1 MSKINL
7 LAGAVCAL
15 ALGLAGVASAT
26 VVVDR
31 SPDVSG
37 LMPGFNAANQSA
49 GQNFLVAFT
58 LTDAA
63 MIDGADIYSDYP
75 SVALNDLVVIKFRG
89 DDGGQ
94 PSASNIFLFSSFLSA
109 IDNIGS
115 SSQAPLKR
123 LHADFAPISLAAGNY
138 WFGMSGAGNTEIGWN
153 IDFALPGSAHQ
164 LNGDSVG
171 SSALNSEMAF
181 RLTDSGAV
189 PEPATWALMIG
200 GFGLAGATLRR
211 RKALAA

>member
-37 LMPGFNAANQSA
+37 LMPGFNAGNETA

-63 MIDGADIYSDYP
+63 MIDGADIYSEYG

-94 PSASNIFLFSSFLSA
+94 PGASNIFLFNSVLSA

-115 SSQAPLKR
+115 SNQASIRR

-138 WFGMSGAGNTEIGWN
+138 WFGMSGAGNSEIGWN
-153 IDFALPGSAHQ
+153 IDFALPGSARQ
-164 LNGDSVG
+164 LSGDSVVG
-171 SSALNSEMAF
+171 QIDYQLAF